1 MKKSIKNDRILILI
15 LRIHWN
21 NYFKEEENMITAIL
35 FLSGLAISVVFT
47 MYFALKDSNNAK
59 LSKSVLYSFR
69 QKGNNDNLD
78 ELIEFS
84 KTHIH
89 KYKI

>member
-1 MKKSIKNDRILILI
+1 
-15 LRIHWN
+15 
-21 NYFKEEENMITAIL
+21 MITAIL

-47 MYFALKDSNNAK
+47 MYFALKDSNNTK